1 MSDYSKG
8 KIYAIRSHSIDKV
21 YVGSTTQPLSKRM
34 AEHRSCLKLNRN
46 RMSGEILQYPDAYI
60 ELIENF
66 PCENKE
72 QLNKREGEIIR
83 SMDCVNKRIAGR
95 TMPEY
100 RKDTKD
106 RILEKQR
113 EWRSLKKA
121 SSLSPTLTIESV

>member
-1 MSDYSKG
+1 
-8 KIYAIRSHSIDKV
+8 
-21 YVGSTTQPLSKRM
+21 
-34 AEHRSCLKLNRN
+34 
-46 RMSGEILQYPDAYI
+46 MSGEILQYPDAYI